1 MLVSGISPRYHLP
14 AVRFDESSM
23 EKETDM
29 PPQPSDRP
37 DSGEVE
43 VSFVMPCL
51 NEAETLETCIA
62 AAGRCISENILSAEI
77 IVADNGST
85 DGSQDIASGCGAR
98 VVNVTEKGYG
108 SALMGGIEAARGRY
122 IIMGDADAS
131 YDFAAAMPFIE
142 KLRAG
147 CDLVMGSRLKGTIEP
162 GAMPWKHRWI
172 GNPVLTTIGRVLFRS
187 GVSDFHCGLRAFSK
201 EAYHRMM
208 LRTAGMEFA
217 SEMIV
222 KASLLKMKIA
232 EIPVT
237 LYRHGRSRPPHLRSW
252 RDGWRHLRFMLI
264 CSPQWLFLYPGLLL
278 LLVGLGIG
286 AWLLPGPG
294 HIGKT
299 TFDVHTLAAAA
310 AICIIGAQLIWFAM
324 FAKTFAAAEN
334 LLPSGGRFNKIAG
347 GIRLETGLVAGLVMA
362 IAGIAL
368 MLWALDVW
376 ASGHFGPLDYQKTMR
391 KVIPA
396 TMLAVLGIQA
406 IFSSF
411 MLSVLQLRRRSR

>member
-1 MLVSGISPRYHLP
+1 MVK
-14 AVRFDESSM
+14 ES
-23 EKETDM
+23 DM
-29 PPQPSDRP
+29 PSQPADRP
-37 DSGEVE
+37 LGGEVE

-62 AAGRCISENILSAEI
+62 AANKCIAENNLSAEI

-85 DGSQDIASGCGAR
+85 DGSQDIARRCGAR
-98 VVNVTEKGYG
+98 VVTVAEKGYG
-108 SALMGGIEAARGRY
+108 SALMGGIEAAGGRY

-131 YDFAAAMPFIE
+131 YDFAAAMPFVE
-142 KLRAG
+142 KLREG
-147 CDLVMGSRLKGTIEP
+147 CDLVMGSRLKGAIEP

-172 GNPVLTTIGRVLFRS
+172 GNPVLTTVGRMLFHS

-201 EAYHRMM
+201 EAYRKMM
-208 LRTAGMEFA
+208 LRTTGMEFA
-217 SEMIV
+217 SEIII
-222 KASLLKMKIA
+222 KASLLKMRIA

-278 LLVGLGIG
+278 LLAGLGVG
-286 AWLLPGPG
+286 SWLLPGPR
-294 HIGKT
+294 HIGRT
-299 TFDVHTLAAAA
+299 TFDVHTLMAAAG
-310 AICIIGAQLIWFAM
+310 ICVIGAQLVWFAL
-324 FAKTFAAAEN
+324 FAKTFATAEN
-334 LLPSGGRFNKIAG
+334 LLPSGGRFNKLTG
-347 GIRLETGLVAGLVMA
+347 RVRLEGGLVAGL
-362 IAGIAL
+362 ILTLAGVAL

-396 TMLAVLGIQA
+396 TMLMVLGIQA

-411 MLSVLQLRRRSR
+411 MLSVLQLRRRR